1 MGGRREEE
9 EVGRCEL
16 DRVGIDFL
24 RPEKKTTRQ
33 RACRYG
39 TVSRFGRPLDLFH
52 ARPRLRHY
60 SEVMAAAPPPPL
72 PRPSPAHPDPCSLP
86 PGSLHPKTGSAES
99 VQACRRCRSASSKL
113 LQSLPDVEVVWSS
126 LRGLPSWL
134 LPPPPPSAAV
144 SQGSPH
150 WHVRYENAVLS
161 GRAAEGQF
169 RKDNV
174 ADAR

>member
-60 SEVMAAAPPPPL
+60 SEVMAAAPPPSL
-72 PRPSPAHPDPCSLP
+72 VHHPRIRILVLSPQVRCIPRREVQNRFRRVADVAARAPS
-86 PGSLHPKTGSAES
+86 
-99 VQACRRCRSASSKL
+99 SSNHYPTWKL
-113 LQSLPDVEVVWSS
+113 FGVVCVVCQV
-126 LRGLPSWL
+126 GFY
-134 LPPPPPSAAV
+134 PPPPPSAAV